1 MASRFLIQKAME
13 LGKRLGLNPSKF
25 LGTKSN
31 IDFLGRGPKNN
42 FFNTDININ
51 AIEFQPKGSIRTD
64 LNQSLGY
71 LTGNKLNDIQANKLI
86 QNMEKVDSVW
96 NPPQLANITDMATG
110 TGNLTQEGLGSLRE
124 GLKRFPEETHQFMGR
139 PLKDV
144 DFAKIDRLVA
154 EGKIPPPAGHIRK
167 GDPITSENFGASQFA
182 PSNRIKGMADD
193 LMGKGDI
200 RRDVTYEFIDP
211 AAPKASYLSKFNPKN
226 EIHIQ
231 KADALL
237 KDPQIKGL
245 YTEAEVKNAFDFEG
259 LYQNHFD
266 KGHVDVAQ
274 LFAQEG
280 HNVAQM
286 RSAARDAL
294 MQLMK
299 KERGRPGLEYGL
311 RDFVEQADFKY
322 ITEGGGGRAGDPINL
337 MVKYF
342 GKNVTTNLPKNA
354 TQKNIDKFTDFVIE
368 AKDSQGRGIQD
379 PFFDRE
385 SIDFSEF
392 AGYLDD
398 LPPLPFASG
407 GLAKILEVPRTGYYK
422 GRAVKGALAILNR
435 NKKNAEYM
443 FKASDNV
450 SPGYAHGDTKY
461 NAELLAEQ
469 LADDAGVVLD
479 DLDDLTRIEFYGTA
493 YDYLAAEMGK
503 NLLRKRNLRKITK
516 ALGTGEDLSRVSPAY
531 GERYANQLLTDWK
544 PPKGRKPNASGGLA
558 EILEV

>member
-1 MASRFLIQKAME
+1 ME

-25 LGTKSN
+25 LGTKTN

-42 FFNTDININ
+42 FFNSDINIE
-51 AIEFQPKGSIRTD
+51 AIEFQPKGSILTD

-71 LTGNKLNDIQANKLI
+71 LTGNKLNDMQATKLI
-86 QNMEKVDSVW
+86 QNMEKVDTVW

-110 TGNLTQEGLGSLRE
+110 TRNLTQEGLGSLRTRTGDTPLTAPFLRDVE
-124 GLKRFPEETHQFMGR
+124 GVRPPGKGVVTDSKGNPIQDTELAKR
-139 PLKDV
+139 L
-144 DFAKIDRLVA
+144 A
-154 EGKIPPPAGHIRK
+154 EGKIPPAEGI
-167 GDPITSENFGASQFA
+167 
-182 PSNRIKGMADD
+182 
-193 LMGKGDI
+193 MGKGDVRKDI
-200 RRDVTYEFIDP
+200 TYEFIDP
-211 AAPKASYLSKFNPKN
+211 TAEKASYLSKFNPKN

-311 RDFVEQADFKY
+311 RDFVERADFKY
-322 ITEGGGGRAGDPINL
+322 ITEGGGGRAGDPLNL

-342 GKNVTTNLPKNA
+342 GVNVTTNLPKNA
-354 TQKNIDKFTDFVIE
+354 TRKNIDKFADFVID
-368 AKDSQGRGIQD
+368 AKDSQGRGIKD

-385 SIDFSEF
+385 DIDFSEF

-407 GLAKILEVPRTGYYK
+407 GLAKILEVPRTGYSK

-503 NLLRKRNLRKITK
+503 NLLRKRNLGKITK
-516 ALGTGEDLSRVSPAY
+516 ALGTGEDLSSVSPAY
-531 GERYANQLLTDWK
+531 GERYANQLLMDWK
-544 PPKGRKPNASGGLA
+544 PGKGRKPSASGGLA
-558 EILEV
+558 RILEV